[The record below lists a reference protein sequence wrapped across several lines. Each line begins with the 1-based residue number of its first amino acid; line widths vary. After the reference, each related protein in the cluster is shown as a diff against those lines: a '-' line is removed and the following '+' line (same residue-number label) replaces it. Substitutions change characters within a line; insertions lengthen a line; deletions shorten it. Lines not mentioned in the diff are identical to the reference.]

1 MRSVKFDP
9 KSFEQFL
16 EWADRDFKTF
26 EKIRDLIKEVQREPF
41 KGEGKPE
48 PLKGELK
55 GYWSRRITH
64 EHRLVYKVSDNT
76 ITIIRCYGH
85 YE

>member
-1 MRSVKFDP
+1 MRSVKFDA
-9 KSFEQFL
+9 KAFEQLL
-16 EWADRDFKTF
+16 EWADQDFKMF
-26 EKIRDLIKEVQREPF
+26 EKIRALIKEVQREPF

-55 GYWSRRITH
+55 GYWSRRTTR
-64 EHRLVYKVSDNT
+64 EHRLVYKVSDDT